1 GLAHVLGSG
10 PAVLAPVGVPV
21 GTVGAAGAARLP
33 AAHGLLAVGDPGL
46 ARVVLEAGPGP
57 VLQAAPGHDD
67 QLAQL
72 VLVQAADQLEG
83 TSVQRHRPPAYRG
96 PWPGP
101 GPPTV
106 ADLDGQRPP
115 DGDDRSAAVVARP
128 SHRDPQAVGVG
139 RAHSPGAHLQVTF
152 EGIEPNRAL
161 RVVVGELGGGDR
173 VTAGPGA
180 VATVHGVKGSDT

>member
-1 GLAHVLGSG
+1 MTSWRSSCSSRLRTSSRARRSRGTARQPTGAPG
-10 PAVLAPVGVPV
+10 PA
-21 GTVGAAGAARLP
+21 R
-33 AAHGLLAVGDPGL
+33 
-46 ARVVLEAGPGP
+46 
-57 VLQAAPGHDD
+57 
-67 QLAQL
+67 
-72 VLVQAADQLEG
+72 
-83 TSVQRHRPPAYRG
+83 
-96 PWPGP
+96 